1 MISPG
6 QLDKLRDKLQSAME
20 QLDFSRPGRLIP
32 RKIIPPVYFL
42 LALMLM
48 VLLAYYAPVSHLI
61 YIPLRAFGGLLIVT
75 GLTVTA
81 YSANTFRQA
90 GTPIKPFE
98 PPVRLVTDQLYRFS
112 RNPMYLGMMIV
123 LVGTWILL
131 GKLSP
136 VIVIPVFFFIIQE
149 GFIKYEE
156 KFLEEKFGDE
166 YLEYKDRV
174 YRWIGSKY

>member
-1 MISPG
+1 
-6 QLDKLRDKLQSAME
+6 
-20 QLDFSRPGRLIP
+20 
-32 RKIIPPVYFL
+32 
-42 LALMLM
+42 
-48 VLLAYYAPVSHLI
+48 
-61 YIPLRAFGGLLIVT
+61 VT
-75 GLTVTA
+75 GMAVTA

-112 RNPMYLGMMIV
+112 RNPMYLGMMVI

-156 KFLEEKFGDE
+156 KFLEEKFSDE
-166 YLEYKDRV
+166 YLDYKDKV
-174 YRWIGSKY
+174 SRWIGWKIE